1 MRAVGGGV
9 IPDLRYM
16 SAETHTEFD
25 AIVLEGARASRG
37 MISFA
42 DRVSAA
48 EAEAIHAFVIARA
61 NEDWQG
67 R

>member
-16 SAETHTEFD
+16 DSATHAEFD
-25 AIVLEGARASRG
+25 AIVLGGARTERG

-42 DRVSAA
+42 GQITDD
-48 EAEAIHAFVIARA
+48 EAEAIHAFVIMRA
-61 NEDWQG
+61 NEDWSEN
-67 R
+67 

>member
-1 MRAVGGGV
+1 M

-16 SAETHTEFD
+16 SAETHAEFD

-42 DRVSAA
+42 DQVSDA

-61 NEDWQG
+61 NEDWVG

>member
-1 MRAVGGGV
+1 
-9 IPDLRYM
+9 
-16 SAETHTEFD
+16 
-25 AIVLEGARASRG
+25 

-42 DRVSAA
+42 DFITAA

-61 NEDWQG
+61 NEDWTE

>member
-16 SAETHTEFD
+16 SAETHAAFD
-25 AIVLEGARASRG
+25 AIVLEGARADRG
-37 MISFA
+37 MVSFA

-48 EAEAIHAFVIARA
+48 EADAIHAFVIARA
-61 NEDWQG
+61 NEDWTG
-67 R
+67 N